1 MNTMW
6 RVTRK
11 IISGFTTA
19 LLFMLL
25 VVTLFAVISSQ
36 AADGEPNVFGYE
48 LKTVLSGSME
58 PEIQT
63 GSMIAVQPTEET
75 TQFEKGDVITFTNS
89 DDNLVTHRVHEVE
102 SDGQQYITKGDNNN
116 STDSEPVLAENVLGE
131 YTGLTVPFLGYAF
144 VFATSEQGAVLL
156 LILPGVLLLA
166 YSAFTVWRALR
177 QIESSKKNEES
188 VSPPRQE

>member
-1 MNTMW
+1 MW
-6 RVTRK
+6 HVTRK
-11 IISGFTTA
+11 VISGFTTV
-19 LLFMLL
+19 LLFTLL

-36 AADGEPNVFGYE
+36 AADGEPNIFGYE

-63 GSMIAVQPTEET
+63 GSMIAIEPTENP
-75 TQFEKGDVITFTNS
+75 TQFEQGDVITFTNP

-102 SDGQQYITKGDNNN
+102 NDGEQYITKGDNNN
-116 STDSEPVLAENVLGE
+116 STDSEPVIAENIVGE
-131 YTGLTVPFLGYAF
+131 YTGVTVPFVGYAF

-166 YSAFTVWRALR
+166 YSAFTIWRGLR
-177 QIESSKKNEES
+177 QIEPSKKKEES

>member
-1 MNTMW
+1 MW
-6 RVTRK
+6 RVTGK
-11 IISGFTTA
+11 VISGFTTT
-19 LLFMLL
+19 LLFALL

-36 AADGEPNVFGYE
+36 AAEGEPNVFGYE

-63 GSMIAVQPTEET
+63 GSMIAIQSTEHP
-75 TQFEKGDVITFTNS
+75 TQFEQGDVITFTNA

-102 SDGQQYITKGDNNN
+102 NDGQQYITKGDNNN
-116 STDSEPVLAENVLGE
+116 STDSEPVLAENIVGE
-131 YTGLTVPFLGYAF
+131 YTGWTVPFLGYAF

-166 YSAFTVWRALR
+166 YSAFTIGRALR
-177 QIESSKKNEES
+177 QIEPSEKKEET